1 VLLDFGQS
9 RFASIA
15 TGFTMQKY
23 RSPAIELYGT
33 EGVLQL
39 LGDDWAPEGFEQW
52 QNARG
57 AWEIHPETEPSW
69 PWTIGLQHLV
79 ACAEAGRPTVHRPEH
94 AYHALEVMLAAKR
107 SAAEGRFV
115 DIESTFPPLDYAS
128 LAAVQEDERRSH
140 DPRSLV

>member
-1 VLLDFGQS
+1 
-9 RFASIA
+9 
-15 TGFTMQKY
+15 MQKY

-52 QNARG
+52 LNSRG
-57 AWEIHPETEPSW
+57 VWEVVPEAEPNW
-69 PWTIGLQHLV
+69 PWTFGLQHLV
-79 ACAEAGRPTVHRPEH
+79 ECAGAGRPPVNRPEH

-107 SAAEGRFV
+107 SAAEGRAIE
-115 DIESTFPPLDYAS
+115 IESSFPAIDYS
-128 LAAVQEDERRSH
+128 SIDEAAVDDRRQH